1 MNKTARIEFV
11 MTEEDAAKLKEYA
24 KKTKLTVSG
33 LIRMRLKGYRPREA
47 PGMEFYACMN
57 RLAEAAESMKLDEE
71 RVRDPEIKAILRST
85 SDEILKMYMEIMRHF
100 LTLEKD
106 EKKII

>member
-24 KKTKLTVSG
+24 RKTKLTVSS
-33 LIRMRLKGYRPREA
+33 LIRMRLKGYCPKEA
-47 PGMEFYACMN
+47 PGMEFYVCMN
-57 RLAEAAESMKLDEE
+57 RLGEAAESMKLDAE
-71 RVRDPEIKAILRST
+71 RIRDPEIKAILRST
-85 SDEILKMYMEIMRHF
+85 ADEILKMYMEIMRHF
-100 LTLEKD
+100 LSPNEN